1 MLLMDVCITRSPIL
15 KELARRLASKIF
27 LKSPKEYF
35 SNNLKTWALCKPKE
49 IKPIVSF
56 TILH

>member
-1 MLLMDVCITRSPIL
+1 MDVCITRSPIL